1 MVANRITQPADQAQQ
16 PLDEAWWETLLAE
29 EEKYSHPINQRTKH
43 ELMSET
49 TTENISTLK
58 QVEVDWGCVQH
69 LYEFD
74 ETIKLTVSSF
84 NRGGLLVDG
93 NQLHGFVPISHLV
106 DVSCELSDTER
117 ENLLSSYVG
126 RTLSLKVIE
135 CDEARGRI
143 VFSERAALAQAGRR
157 NQLLD
162 ELKVDTCAHGVVTN
176 VTDFGV
182 FVDLGGVEGLI
193 HVSEISW
200 GRVNRPGDV
209 VHVGQEVNAYIL
221 QVDKERSRIALSL
234 KRLCNNPW
242 ETAVERYYPGQLVTA
257 VVTSVVPY
265 GAFARLEEGL
275 DGLIHIT
282 EMGLDEGQTPADSLE
297 EGQVVKARILHI
309 DPSKQ
314 RLGLSLSME
323 RTLVQ

>member
-1 MVANRITQPADQAQQ
+1 MVANRTTQPADQAQQ

-43 ELMSET
+43 EFITET
-49 TTENISTLK
+49 ITENMSTLK
-58 QVEVDWGCVQH
+58 QAEVDWGCVQH

-74 ETIKLTVSSF
+74 ETIKLSVSSF

-106 DVSCELSDTER
+106 DVPCELSDALR

>member
-1 MVANRITQPADQAQQ
+1 MVANRTMQPAGQAQQ

-29 EEKYSHPINQRTKH
+29 EEKYSHPINQRTRH
-43 ELMSET
+43 ESISET
-49 TTENISTLK
+49 TAENISTLK

-74 ETIKLTVSSF
+74 ETIQLTVNSF

-117 ENLLSSYVG
+117 ENILSSYVG
-126 RTLSLKVIE
+126 RNLSLKVIE

-157 NQLLD
+157 NELLD

-200 GRVNRPGDV
+200 GRVNHPGDV

>member
-1 MVANRITQPADQAQQ
+1 MVANRFNQSEEGMPHPI
-16 PLDEAWWETLLAE
+16 DEAWWEALLAE
-29 EEKYSHPINQRTKH
+29 EERYFPPINQRGKH
-43 ELMSET
+43 ESILDTKVDIS
-49 TTENISTLK
+49 STLK
-58 QVEVDWGCVQH
+58 QPGVDWDCVQH
-69 LYEFD
+69 LYECD
-74 ETIKLTVSSF
+74 ETVELSVINF
-84 NRGGLLVDG
+84 NRGGLLVEG
-93 NQLHGFVPISHLV
+93 KRLHGFVPISHLL
-106 DVSCELSDTER
+106 DVPCELSDEER
-117 ENLLSSYVG
+117 ERILAGYVG
-126 RTLSLKVIE
+126 RSLALKVIE

-162 ELKVDTCAHGVVTN
+162 ELKVGTCIHGVVTN

-200 GRVNRPGDV
+200 GRVNHPSDV

-242 ETAVERYYPGQLVTA
+242 ETAGERYCPGQLVDA
-257 VVTSVVPY
+257 MITSVVPF

-282 EMGLDEGQTPADSLE
+282 EMGLIEGQTPAEVLQ
-297 EGQVVKARILHI
+297 EGQIVRAKILHI

-323 RTLVQ
+323 RSSVQ